1 MNKQMLYFLRHGQTQ
16 FNVFRRLQGWSN
28 SQLTEK
34 GIQIAKT
41 SGQMFKDIP
50 FDLVYSSDLTR
61 ALDTAKIFLES
72 ARKNLPINPLSD
84 LREIGFGYFEG
95 MDGPSTWRLADAKAV
110 ELGIIPEGK
119 EAPESIRIDM
129 LHLMDPYCLAEKHED
144 FMNRLKN
151 GIMGILKKH
160 PDKKHILILSHSSVI
175 KAIFDTFD
183 PDFETVME
191 AQNGSISTMSYY
203 NNRFKVESFNKFE

>member
-129 LHLMDPYCLAEKHED
+129 LHLMDPYCLAEKYED

-183 PDFETVME
+183 PNFETVIE

>member
-1 MNKQMLYFLRHGQTQ
+1 MNKQILYFLRHGQTQ

-28 SQLTEK
+28 SQLTEN

-41 SGQMFKDIP
+41 SGQSFKDIP

-72 ARKNLPINPLSD
+72 AGKNLIIHPSSD

-110 ELGIIPEGK
+110 DMGIVPVGE
-119 EAPESIRIDM
+119 EAPESTRIDM
-129 LHLMDPYCLAEKHED
+129 LHLMDPYRLAEKYED
-144 FMNRLKN
+144 FMNRLRS
-151 GIMGILKKH
+151 GIMGILTNH

-175 KAIFDTFD
+175 KAVFDTFD
-183 PDFETVME
+183 PDFETVVE
-191 AQNGSISTMSYY
+191 AQNGSISTMSYCD
-203 NNRFKVESFNKFE
+203 NRFRVESFNRFK

>member
-34 GIQIAKT
+34 GIQVAKT
-41 SGQMFKDIP
+41 SGQIFKDIP

-119 EAPESIRIDM
+119 EASESIRIDM
-129 LHLMDPYCLAEKHED
+129 LYLMDPYCLAEKHED

-203 NNRFKVESFNKFE
+203 NNRFKVKSFNKFE

>member
-1 MNKQMLYFLRHGQTQ
+1 MLYFLRHGQTQ

-95 MDGPSTWRLADAKAV
+95 MDGPNTWRLADAKAV

>member
-183 PDFETVME
+183 RILRLLWRRKTV
-191 AQNGSISTMSYY
+191 QSQQ
-203 NNRFKVESFNKFE
+203 